1 MYVCRR
7 ESQCVQIGES
17 KYKVC
22 GSSSYESC
30 SKVFVLIKKSV
41 IGLKKKT
48 LKGKWRTR
56 WMESIKL
63 FRNNYIKQTL

>member
-1 MYVCRR
+1 MWVCVYVCRR

-41 IGLKKKT
+41 IGLKKKNI
-48 LKGKWRTR
+48 KRE
-56 WMESIKL
+56 MEDKMDGEYQI
-63 FRNNYIKQTL
+63 I